1 MKLQFLGA
9 TGTVTGSRYLV
20 TEGDTRV
27 LVDCGLFQ
35 GVKALRQR
43 NWKPFPIAP
52 AEIDAVVLTH
62 AHLDHSGYLPRLIQD
77 GFSGPVYC
85 TPATRALGE
94 ILLPDSGKLQEED
107 ALRANRYGYSKHT
120 PAEPLY
126 TAQQAERALKAFDT
140 RDFDEM
146 FEIGGLRVHFTP
158 AGHILGAAC
167 VHVDNGTRTLS
178 FSGDL
183 GRPNDPVMKP
193 PLPIKHADYLV
204 LESTYGDRRHTVVD
218 VAEQLEKIVN
228 ATVGR
233 GGTVMLPAFAVGRA
247 QNFMH
252 LLTQLRAA
260 GRIPDVPLYLDSP
273 MAINVSHVFCHFR
286 AQHQLSDAECHAMCE
301 GVTYVR
307 TRQDSEALSADSYP
321 KVIIAGAGM
330 LTGGRILHHL
340 KALGGNHRNTL
351 LIAGYQA
358 EGTRGHALMN
368 GMRTLKIYG
377 EYVPINCQVEEI
389 SSLSGHADFSEIG
402 DWLSHFE
409 QPPRQ
414 VFLTHGEA
422 LAADSQRRYLEER
435 LGWNVMVPEMLDE
448 FVLD

>member
-1 MKLQFLGA
+1 VKLQFLGA

-52 AEIDAVVLTH
+52 TEIDAVVLTH
-62 AHLDHSGYLPRLIQD
+62 AHLDHSGYLPRLIQE

-85 TPATRALGE
+85 TPATRALAE

-107 ALRANRYGYSKHT
+107 ALRANRYGYSKHNPT
-120 PAEPLY
+120 EPLY
-126 TAQQAERALKAFDT
+126 TAQQAERALKAFDA
-140 RDFDEM
+140 RDFHET

-167 VHVDNGTRTLS
+167 VHVDNGTRTLC

-193 PLPIKHADYLV
+193 PMPIKHADYLV
-204 LESTYGDRRHTVVD
+204 LESTYGNRRHTVVD
-218 VAEQLEKIVN
+218 VAEQLAKIVN
-228 ATVGR
+228 TTVGR

-247 QNFMH
+247 QTFMH

-260 GRIPDVPLYLDSP
+260 GRIPDVPFYLDSP
-273 MAINVSHVFCHFR
+273 MAIDVSRVFCHFR
-286 AQHQLSDAECHAMCE
+286 AQHLLSDAECHAMCQ
-301 GVTYVR
+301 GVTYVH
-307 TRQDSEALSADSYP
+307 TRQDSEALSADPYP

-368 GMRTLKIYG
+368 GIRTLKIYG
-377 EYVPINCQVEEI
+377 EYVPINCQVEEV
-389 SSLSGHADFSEIG
+389 SSLSGHADFVEIG

-435 LGWNVMVPEMLDE
+435 LDWNLLVPEMFDE
-448 FVLD
+448 FILD